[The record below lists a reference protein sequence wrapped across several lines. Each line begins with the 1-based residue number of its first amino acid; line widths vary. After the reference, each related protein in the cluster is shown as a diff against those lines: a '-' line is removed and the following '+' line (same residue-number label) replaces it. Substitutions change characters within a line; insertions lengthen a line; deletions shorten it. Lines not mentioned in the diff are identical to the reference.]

1 MLPPFFH
8 CQELCYLG
16 KSGANVCAKPGTNSL
31 HHLIMTLPESTIQDA
46 FHSYLKSSLTHAKA
60 ERLLDPALLE
70 SAEADLMVTGPA
82 LCLYF
87 AALRCTTNPPS
98 VPLPRS
104 RKGGEGEP
112 IDLSP
117 TNCPPTF
124 IPFLTAWARLVPPI
138 QALPPERQ
146 HDLARV
152 ICGLSPLYQGEGVGV
167 GVGETAHRLRAIA
180 LEISQRRSFQDR
192 FAGDIQAAL
201 DGGGGEKRT
210 TSFVPPPGYDSPP
223 PPTPPPRSSPPP
235 SSPEREGNEA
245 ILTIRE
251 TLYAALGD
259 VLSAH
264 ARVLRPL
271 MARDPPRAYFGSVA
285 LAVLDVAVGGMVWS
299 ASVGEGESVSEGEGR
314 RSMERRSMDGEKEGE
329 REGRMRAIGVR
340 TPLPHTP
347 PLTLEACPPALQ
359 PFMRE
364 LCGVAEEWRERD
376 DREAV
381 STANSSNPNSNS
393 NQTTLERV
401 VDLLIQGAYSGGRTS
416 PEGRTLAFANRV
428 SALAL
433 GVTRLAAFRE
443 RQDEVFGIL
452 RAVMG

>member
-1 MLPPFFH
+1 M
-8 CQELCYLG
+8 
-16 KSGANVCAKPGTNSL
+16 
-31 HHLIMTLPESTIQDA
+31 
-46 FHSYLKSSLTHAKA
+46 
-60 ERLLDPALLE
+60 
-70 SAEADLMVTGPA
+70 
-82 LCLYF
+82 
-87 AALRCTTNPPS
+87 
-98 VPLPRS
+98 
-104 RKGGEGEP
+104 
-112 IDLSP
+112 
-117 TNCPPTF
+117 
-124 IPFLTAWARLVPPI
+124 
-138 QALPPERQ
+138 
-146 HDLARV
+146 
-152 ICGLSPLYQGEGVGV
+152 
-167 GVGETAHRLRAIA
+167 GETAHRLRAIA

-210 TSFVPPPGYDSPP
+210 TSFVPPPGYDSAPP
-223 PPTPPPRSSPPP
+223 SPPTPPRSSPPP
-235 SSPEREGNEA
+235 SSYEREGNEA
-245 ILTIRE
+245 IPTIRE

-299 ASVGEGESVSEGEGR
+299 TSISEGGEASSGER
-314 RSMERRSMDGEKEGE
+314 LSMRGSMDGEKEKEGE
-329 REGRMRAIGVR
+329 GEGRLRAIGVR

-443 RQDEVFGIL
+443 RHDEVFGIL
-452 RAVMG
+452 RAVMV